1 MQSQNL
7 NYEEDK
13 IFAICIIYKC
23 LISLL
28 YEDCLS
34 TNYKVNNI
42 MQTRDHIKRNTK
54 MLNSTLHK
62 INAKEYFFHL

>member
-1 MQSQNL
+1 MQSQNP

-34 TNYKVNNI
+34 TNYKVNNVN
-42 MQTRDHIKRNTK
+42 QRSHQKK
-54 MLNSTLHK
+54 YK
-62 INAKEYFFHL
+62 NA